1 MGLISKRIRG
11 MQDVLLE
18 DGQEWMAVCNLMMQ
32 EAQAYG
38 FKFARTPALEHTE
51 LFKRSSGDSS
61 DIVNKEMYTFEDKG
75 GRSVSLRPEGTAGI
89 MRAILESG
97 VSKYTLP
104 IRLMYNASC
113 YRYEKPQ
120 AGRYREFF
128 QFGLELFGSSSVYAE
143 AELIKVARKIIRKL
157 GIKGTRLE
165 INSIG
170 CSECRKKYVENLVSY
185 FEKHKN
191 SLCKSCAEKLER
203 NPLRI
208 LDCKNEICKKICESA
223 PLITDHLCESCSENL
238 ENFKKRLD
246 LNEIEYVV
254 NPKIV
259 RGLDYYTGIVFEF
272 VVDVDGSPLAI
283 CGGGR
288 YDNLSKILGGAPLA
302 AVGLGFGIERVILAM
317 KSKGASLEYVS
328 SPELYIAS
336 IGEDASNYAEKL
348 CESLRNVGI
357 YSEFDICG
365 RSLKSQ
371 MKYAD
376 KIGAKF
382 CLVLGDDEI
391 SQGKVSVRDMKT
403 GNEYAI
409 PLGEDFVSD
418 FYDLISLK
426 ILR

>member
-11 MQDVLLE
+11 MQDVLLA
-18 DGQEWMAVCNLMMQ
+18 DGQEWMAVCDLMMQ

-51 LFKRSSGDSS
+51 LFERSSGDTS

-89 MRAILESG
+89 MRAVLESG
-97 VSKYTLP
+97 VSQYTLP
-104 IRLMYNASC
+104 IKLMYNASC

-120 AGRYREFF
+120 SGRYREFF

-157 GIKGTRLE
+157 GINSARLE

-170 CSECRKKYVENLVSY
+170 CSKCRKKYVENLVSY
-185 FEKHKN
+185 FEKHK
-191 SLCKSCAEKLER
+191 SGLCKSCAEKLER

-208 LDCKNEICKKICESA
+208 FDCKNEVCKKICESA
-223 PLITDHLCESCSENL
+223 PLITDNLCEDCFENF
-238 ENFKKRLD
+238 EDFKKRLD
-246 LNEIEYVV
+246 FNEIDYIV

-259 RGLDYYTGIVFEF
+259 RGLDYYNRIVFEF
-272 VVDVDGSPLAI
+272 VVDIDGSSLAV

-302 AVGLGFGIERVILAM
+302 AVGLGFGIERVIMAM
-317 KSKGASLEYVS
+317 KSKGVSLEYVS
-328 SPELYIAS
+328 SPELYVAS
-336 IGEDASNYAEKL
+336 IGEDAGNYAEKL
-348 CESLRNVGI
+348 CESLRDVGV

-391 SQGKVSVRDMKT
+391 AQGKAAIRDMTT
-403 GNEYAI
+403 GNEHSVS
-409 PLGEDFVSD
+409 LGEDFVSD

-426 ILR
+426 VPK